1 MTASIWRAIGSRGG
15 NGGFQMS
22 YWVLKPV
29 AVASPPP
36 ANDIDGALLPDLWRP
51 QALA

>member
-36 ANDIDGALLPDLWRP
+36 ANDIDGVLSGSG
-51 QALA
+51 